1 MELLK
6 VLRVG
11 CYERVSTEEQSKFGY
26 SIKAQIDA
34 LNEHCGKNK
43 MKIVDHY
50 TDEGVSGGKPALK
63 RPEMKRLLE
72 DVKAGKIDLVIFTR
86 LDRWFRNVPE
96 YFKVQEILEAHG
108 VEWKA
113 IWEEFDTTTSHGKMA
128 ITIFLAIAQNEREK
142 GAERV
147 KAVLEN
153 KRKNKEACFGGQA
166 VPFGYKKERDED
178 GFMRL
183 VKDPETKEVVQEF
196 WDILIKTNNLNAA
209 IRKMG
214 EYGYTKDWKS
224 WKRMTQSD
232 FYCGIHKGVLD
243 YCDPYV
249 TPEDF
254 LKFQERDTVKTTPS
268 GSTYFF
274 RGLMR
279 CHECGNKLCGETSK
293 KPYGIYKGYRCRIRG
308 RGCGNHKTISEA
320 KIEKQLLDNL
330 ATYMEG
336 EIARVELE
344 QTKPKPKPKVNVK
357 SLKEKH
363 RRLTVAYMAGNVPD
377 DQYLK
382 EDAELKTLIAKA
394 EAEAPPKPKDLAPLK
409 EVLESD
415 FKTVYDTFTDEEK
428 QRFWQG
434 LIKEIVLDGKKLIDV
449 KFF

>member
-1 MELLK
+1 MLK

-34 LNEHCGKNK
+34 LNEHCEKNT
-43 MKIVDHY
+43 MKVVDHY

-166 VPFGYKKERDED
+166 VPFGYKKEKDED
-178 GFMRL
+178 GYMRL
-183 VKDPETKEVVQEF
+183 VKDPETKEVCQEF
-196 WDILIKTNNLNAA
+196 WNILIKTNNLNAA

-232 FYCGIHKGVLD
+232 FYCGVHRGVPD
-243 YCDPYV
+243 YCEPYV
-249 TPEDF
+249 SVEAF
-254 LKFQERDTVKTTPS
+254 LKFQERDTIKSTPS
-268 GSTYFF
+268 GSVYFF

-279 CHECGNKLCGETSK
+279 CPDCGNKLCGETNK
-293 KPYGIYKGYRCRIRG
+293 KPYGIYKNYRCTIRG
-308 RGCGNHKTISEA
+308 RGCNNHSVVSEK
-320 KIEKQLLDNL
+320 KIEKHLLSNL
-330 ATYMEG
+330 AEYMEN

-344 QTKPKPKPKVNVK
+344 HEKPKPKPKTDVK
-357 SLKEKH
+357 KLKEKH

-377 DQYLK
+377 EQYLQ
-382 EDAELKTLIAKA
+382 EDAELKALIAKA
-394 EAEAPPKPKDLAPLK
+394 ESEAPPKPKDLTPLK

-415 FKTVYDTFTDEEK
+415 FQAIYETLNDEEK

-434 LIKEIVLDGKKLIDV
+434 LIKEIKLDGKKIIDV
-449 KFF
+449 DFF